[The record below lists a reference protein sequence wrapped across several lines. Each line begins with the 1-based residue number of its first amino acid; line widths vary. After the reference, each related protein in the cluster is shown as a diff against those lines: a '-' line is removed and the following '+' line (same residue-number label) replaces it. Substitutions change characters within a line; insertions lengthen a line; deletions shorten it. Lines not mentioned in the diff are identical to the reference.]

1 MSFKADLVLNL
12 VHSRIDHDESLLD
25 FQFLLVQLPHLL
37 FQESDLVHVHVLQ
50 FSEIFFNIK
59 DVFKNLLESVIGLLD
74 RMVFEGGQ
82 FRA

>member
-12 VHSRIDHDESLLD
+12 VHSRIDHDEILLD

-37 FQESDLVHVHVLQ
+37 LQESDLVHVHVLQ
-50 FSEIFFNIK
+50 FSEFFFNIK